1 MANELL
7 KHLYDIRE
15 AAAAIFR
22 FVRGKTFDDYE
33 QNELLRSGTERKFEI
48 IGEALNRIRRSDL
61 VLLDTI
67 REHRNIVSFRN
78 ILAHGYD
85 SLDNRIVW
93 GIITEDLGKLLEDV
107 ERLLA
112 EAQRTNGETGPDAP

>member
-1 MANELL
+1 MADELL

-22 FVRGKTFDDYE
+22 FVRGKTFHDYE
-33 QNELLRSGTERKFEI
+33 QDELLRSGIERKFEI
-48 IGEALNRIRRSDL
+48 IGEALNRIRRDEPT
-61 VLLDTI
+61 LLDKI

-93 GIITEDLGKLLEDV
+93 GIIAADLGKLLADV

-112 EAQRTNGETGPDAP
+112 EAQRTNGDTGPDAP

>member
-15 AAAAIFR
+15 ATAAISR
-22 FVRGKTFDDYE
+22 FVHSKTFDDYE
-33 QNELLRSGTERKFEI
+33 QDELLRSGIERKFEI
-48 IGEALNRIRRSDL
+48 IGEALNRIRRDDPT
-61 VLLDTI
+61 LLDQI
-67 REHRNIVSFRN
+67 REHRNIISFRN

-93 GIITEDLGKLLEDV
+93 GVIEEDLGNLLADV
-107 ERLLA
+107 ERLI
-112 EAQRTNGETGPDAP
+112 EEMHETNGDT